1 MVIAKK
7 WILSKYFEGKPKPS
21 DIQLKTEELP
31 ETLNDGEILCEAV
44 WLTVDPYMRFVHR
57 LIKEG
62 DVMFGSQVARVLKS
76 NNSKYPEGTYVLGKM
91 GWCTHSIVSNES
103 QVKKLPEM
111 GDLPLSLALGIMG
124 MPGMTA
130 YFGFLEKCEPKAG
143 EIVLVNGAAGA
154 VGSAVGQI
162 AKIKECKVIAF
173 AGTAEKCTW
182 LKEELGFDHVFNY
195 KCTDLDK
202 ALSTVAPKG
211 IDCYFD
217 NVGGDFTST
226 VLKHMNS
233 LGRVCICG
241 SISTYNSQVTPT
253 GPYPFIDIL
262 TKALT
267 IKGFLIYSYTDRFHE
282 GQKEMLEWIQSG
294 LVKYKETMT
303 EGFENMPSA
312 FFGLFEG
319 HNIGKAVVKA

>member
-7 WILSKYFEGKPKPS
+7 WILSKYFDGKAKAS
-21 DIQLKTEELP
+21 DIKLETEELS
-31 ETLNDGEILCEAV
+31 ETLKDGEILCEAV
-44 WLTVDPYMRFVHR
+44 WLTVDPYMRIFIDS
-57 LIKEG
+57 IKEG
-62 DVMFGSQVARVLKS
+62 EVMFGSQVARVLKS
-76 NNSKYPEGTYVLGKM
+76 NNSKYPEGTYVLGQM

-103 QVKKLPEM
+103 QVEKLPEM

-143 EIVLVNGAAGA
+143 EIVLVNAAAGA

-202 ALSTVAPKG
+202 ALSTVAPEG

-241 SISTYNSQVTPT
+241 SISAYNSQAPPS
-253 GPYPFIDIL
+253 GPYPFLDIL
-262 TKALT
+262 TKKLT
-267 IKGFLIYSYTDRFHE
+267 VRGFLIFSYSDRFHE
-282 GQKEMLEWIQSG
+282 GQKQMLEWIQSG
-294 LVKYKETMT
+294 LVKYKETVT